1 MKSIDIQE
9 IIDHNRS
16 ALNCLIALRRTMH
29 TINQLEFPLIR
40 ENKLTL
46 AQFGVLEILYN
57 KGEMRIQDLIDK
69 MLTTSGNMTVVIKN
83 LERDGLIIRQCDPQD
98 KRSYLIDLTDAGR
111 QFIEGILPEHYQNLG
126 QIFTVLEDSEKE
138 QLVALL
144 KKFKVL
150 S

>member
-9 IIDHNRS
+9 IIDANRS

-40 ENKLTL
+40 EKKLTL

-57 KGEMRIQDLIDK
+57 KGEMRIQTLIDK

-83 LERDGLIIRQCDPQD
+83 LERDGLVIRQCDPQD

-111 QFIEGILPEHYQNLG
+111 QFIEEILPEHYQNIG
-126 QIFTVLEDSEKE
+126 HIFTVLEDAEKE